1 MHAINPLLGMASN
14 MDGRDRGKKKRER
27 RLPQINCQHHFLFS
41 NLTQA
46 DQGPQ
51 EARQCFEIVLHKYVF
66 QMKFFRD
73 I

>member
-1 MHAINPLLGMASN
+1 
-14 MDGRDRGKKKRER
+14 MDGRDRGKKKKKEER
-27 RLPQINCQHHFLFS
+27 RLPQINCQQLFLFS

-51 EARQCFEIVLHKYVF
+51 EARQCFEIVLHKNVF
-66 QMKFFRD
+66 QMKLIRD